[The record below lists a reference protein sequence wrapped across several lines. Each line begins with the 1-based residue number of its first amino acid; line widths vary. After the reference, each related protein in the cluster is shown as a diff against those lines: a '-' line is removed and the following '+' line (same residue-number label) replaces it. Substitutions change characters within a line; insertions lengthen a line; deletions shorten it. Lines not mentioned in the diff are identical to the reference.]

1 MLIQWNYSFLPRIGY
16 VHQRT
21 NVDVID
27 RETRSF
33 TTSLSPLSAGTIN
46 VIATRQIL
54 SMWPRPSRRM
64 KRTWYALYIVYVLD
78 IPNSWA
84 EFEFESERARGWA
97 GAKLLACRYL
107 ESYVLHKWPRALWS
121 GFQVFRFIPVS
132 FAPTFPVT
140 TVNNDLGPSVNWEKP
155 PFFPFP
161 FFFHLN
167 LSRVLVLEYV
177 ASCREAKIVGG
188 KFDLWYIEEK
198 ITENKWCLI
207 VRKKKYASKGTRLRA
222 MPFRFWCL
230 SRSERER
237 FFFWID
243 KSIDEYS

>member
-1 MLIQWNYSFLPRIGY
+1 MELFFSSSDRLRSPAYQCRRNRSWNTLVYHEPFTAFSRNDKCYSNETDLI
-16 VHQRT
+16 
-21 NVDVID
+21 DV
-27 RETRSF
+27 
-33 TTSLSPLSAGTIN
+33 
-46 VIATRQIL
+46 
-54 SMWPRPSRRM
+54 PSRRM

-177 ASCREAKIVGG
+177 ASCREAKIVRG

-198 ITENKWCLI
+198 FIENKWCLI